1 VVEFTVHDENSA
13 PAEARSALAQAKKQL
28 GFIPNLY
35 GVLAESPQALAAY
48 LAVSDQV
55 RKSSLSTAAQQV
67 VLLTASRHNG
77 CSYCVAAY
85 SALAAAAKVDP
96 AVIDAV
102 REDKPIDDPQLE
114 AVRRFTGL
122 VVDNRGWVADGDVK
136 AFMDSGFTRRQVLD
150 ILTGVAMK
158 TMSNYTNHLA
168 HTPLD
173 EAWAAYSW
181 TGGQSVR

>member
-1 VVEFTVHDENSA
+1 
-13 PAEARSALAQAKKQL
+13 
-28 GFIPNLY
+28 
-35 GVLAESPQALAAY
+35 
-48 LAVSDQV
+48 
-55 RKSSLSTAAQQV
+55 
-67 VLLTASRHNG
+67 LLTASRHNG

-102 REDKPIDDPQLE
+102 REDKQIDDPQLE

-136 AFMDSGFTRRQVLD
+136 AFMDAGFTRRQVLD

-158 TMSNYTNHLA
+158 TMPT
-168 HTPLD
+168 TPTTWRTLR
-173 EAWAAYSW
+173 S
-181 TGGQSVR
+181 TRLGRRTHGRGGQSVR

>member
-1 VVEFTVHDENSA
+1 M
-13 PAEARSALAQAKKQL
+13 
-28 GFIPNLY
+28 
-35 GVLAESPQALAAY
+35 
-48 LAVSDQV
+48 
-55 RKSSLSTAAQQV
+55 
-67 VLLTASRHNG
+67 
-77 CSYCVAAY
+77 
-85 SALAAAAKVDP
+85 DP

-102 REDKPIDDPQLE
+102 REDKLIDDPQLE

-136 AFMDSGFTRRQVLD
+136 AFLDAGFTRRQVLD
-150 ILTGVAMK
+150 LLTGVAMK

>member
-1 VVEFTVHDENSA
+1 
-13 PAEARSALAQAKKQL
+13 
-28 GFIPNLY
+28 
-35 GVLAESPQALAAY
+35 
-48 LAVSDQV
+48 
-55 RKSSLSTAAQQV
+55 
-67 VLLTASRHNG
+67 
-77 CSYCVAAY
+77 
-85 SALAAAAKVDP
+85 VDA

-114 AVRRFTGL
+114 VVHRFAAF
-122 VVDNRGWVADGDVK
+122 VVDNRGWVADADVK
-136 AFMDSGFTRRQVLD
+136 AFLDAGFTRRQVLD

-181 TGGQSVR
+181 TGVQSVR